1 MPSAAT
7 FAVLAFVMLPAVD
20 PRGVY
25 DTKRIAALQSQLTSH
40 SGHPQLWLEL
50 GQSFA
55 GYARADNG
63 PVDDASL
70 LQAVKSSVAC
80 YQAAIRLVS
89 GDTGAR
95 PVSGV
100 SRRPHTQH
108 AAATRATRLR
118 SEAYSVMGAIS
129 AEFGAVDRRPPRHT
143 RRLHCVRAGLSVQA
157 GCATSA
163 FLCMHSRA
171 FGRRRYPGRLPDLA
185 RPSSAGSHMCLSAE
199 CWAALVTNG
208 KAHCCAREARHPL
221 SWL

>member
-129 AEFGAVDRRPPRHT
+129 AEFGAVDRRPPRPYTTAALRT
-143 RRLHCVRAGLSVQA
+143 RRVKRAGGLRYFRLSAHALPSLRTEAV
-157 GCATSA
+157 
-163 FLCMHSRA
+163 SRT
-171 FGRRRYPGRLPDLA
+171 LA
-185 RPSSAGSHMCLSAE
+185 RSRPALQRWFTHVPFCRMLGCSCYKWEGSL
-199 CWAALVTNG
+199 L
-208 KAHCCAREARHPL
+208 R
-221 SWL
+221 